1 MLPEKA
7 VVGPWGYRE
16 VLKAEYAG
24 EALARGGRLEV
35 QAVLGGAYPCE
46 AFAAWIEGDT
56 FEEGWARGE
65 NPPLGVPEDWMPNAC
80 GLEIPELAAMP
91 YWEEWAPYA
100 TGRADDESDTM
111 VDVDNKVAEEGVVI
125 AGVAEG
131 LLNVELVDNSGIDEP
146 VPSLEPLLDAIVETV
161 V

>member
-24 EALARGGRLEV
+24 EALTRGGRLEV
-35 QAVLGGAYPCE
+35 RAVLGGTYPCE
-46 AFAAWIEGDT
+46 AFAAWIEWNAL
-56 FEEGWARGE
+56 EEGWARGE
-65 NPPLGVPEDWMPNAC
+65 NPPLGVPEDWMFDAC
-80 GLEIPELAAMP
+80 GLEIPELAALP
-91 YWEEWAPYA
+91 YWEDWAPYA
-100 TGRADDESDTM
+100 TGRADDESDT
-111 VDVDNKVAEEGVVI
+111 VADVDIKVAEEGVVV

-146 VPSLEPLLDAIVETV
+146 VPSLELLLDAIVEILV
-161 V
+161 